1 VPRRSGA
8 SVAVAGG
15 GGGGVD
21 SSVTVLPRPRS
32 LTRFKILAYYR
43 CQLPALSASAPRV
56 YTRLLSGSSLTVL
69 RTSRLLQDK
78 G

>member
-1 VPRRSGA
+1 MPRRSGA

-43 CQLPALSASAPRV
+43 WPATRVICLSASCLHSPAV
-56 YTRLLSGSSLTVL
+56 RLILDGIEN
-69 RTSRLLQDK
+69 
-78 G
+78 